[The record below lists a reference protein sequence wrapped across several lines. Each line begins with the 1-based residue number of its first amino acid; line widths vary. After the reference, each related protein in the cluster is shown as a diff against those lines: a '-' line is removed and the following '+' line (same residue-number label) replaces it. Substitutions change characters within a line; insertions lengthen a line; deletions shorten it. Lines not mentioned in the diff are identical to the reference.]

1 MARLNEAL
9 YLLTEE
15 KVPIA
20 TVSRRLRLRRG
31 VLVAL
36 LAKGE
41 VDVSLLKRKPSR
53 GPLFQKF
60 HQRAAETL
68 EHLLTTA
75 DHPLL
80 LRKIQAELVRKTG
93 LRVSRSHLGRY
104 LRERLGA
111 TFRLL
116 KPITVIQNK
125 PAAMLQC

>member
-31 VLVAL
+31 VQ
-36 LAKGE
+36 

-80 LRKIQAELVRKTG
+80 LREIQAELVRKTG

-125 PAAMLQC
+125 PAAMLQR